1 MSTTPT
7 TLNECKTQT
16 MRICKT
22 KGWNEVSIPHIW
34 MFLTEEIGELASAIR
49 RTTNQFSDK
58 KKTSIEGEIMDV
70 LSYLFQIA
78 HVFDIDLDRA
88 WNEHSKQN
96 NNS

>member
-1 MSTTPT
+1 MYTPT
-7 TLNECKTQT
+7 TLNECKTKT
-16 MRICKT
+16 MEICKT
-22 KGWNEVSIPHIW
+22 KGWSDVSIPHIW

-78 HVFDIDLDRA
+78 DAFDIDLDTA
-88 WNEHSKQN
+88 WKEYTSQKHS
-96 NNS
+96 